1 MEKLTGKG
9 KNTVK
14 GDLPLIQLAE
24 RLKDK
29 NSKIIYVY
37 NKWLRDIQNKKM

>member
-1 MEKLTGKG
+1 MKGNNLIGKG

-14 GDLPLIQLAE
+14 VVDQPLIKQVG

-29 NSKIIYVY
+29 NSKIIYIH
-37 NKWLRDIQNKKM
+37 NE